1 MRRLDGITDAMD
13 MSLSRLRELAME
25 REAWGAVV
33 HGVAKSWTQVSNWT
47 ELNWNSEYL
56 PSFHNLNIAFID
68 IRKTVL
74 RAKVNQ
80 VPDNI
85 VR

>member
-1 MRRLDGITDAMD
+1 MK
-13 MSLSRLRELAME
+13 EKE
-25 REAWGAVV
+25 
-33 HGVAKSWTQVSNWT
+33 KK
-47 ELNWNSEYL
+47 
-56 PSFHNLNIAFID
+56 HNLNIAFID
-68 IRKTVL
+68 IRKTEL